1 MVRASCN
8 AHTLNQMVNHLV
20 KYVQRALSD
29 FFVYIYVSNYGQRR
43 LQPAAREQ
51 CYAANYADLQTPMC
65 LVRAVRHFL
74 IIVDELMNETKW
86 IL

>member
-1 MVRASCN
+1 MIGCCGHVTTA
-8 AHTLNQMVNHLV
+8 
-20 KYVQRALSD
+20 QREV
-29 FFVYIYVSNYGQRR
+29 VYIYVSNYGQRR

-51 CYAANYADLQTPMC
+51 RYAANYADAHS

-74 IIVDELMNETKW
+74 IIVDELMKTNL